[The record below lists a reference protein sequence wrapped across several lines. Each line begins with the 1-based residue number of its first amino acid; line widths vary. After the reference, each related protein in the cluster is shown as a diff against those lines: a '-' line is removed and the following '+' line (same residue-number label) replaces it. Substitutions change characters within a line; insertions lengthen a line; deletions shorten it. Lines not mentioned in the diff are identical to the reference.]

1 MKKHD
6 FRNRRG
12 HRDTDRDSESMGRRK
27 TINKAE
33 PRTPSQKEYLSIID
47 HHDIVFGLGPAGTGK
62 TYLAV
67 HRALKALYDRRVSK
81 IILSRPAVDAGEKLG
96 FLPGDLEE
104 KVDPYLQPLFDAMEV
119 LLGKGNADQLR
130 REGKVEVVP
139 VAFMRGRTLRD
150 AFVILDEGQNCTF
163 SQLVMLLTRLG
174 EDSRCIVTGD
184 ITQTDLHDTDSGLAD
199 IVEALKDVEGIA
211 VHEFST
217 RDVVRHPLVARIVEA
232 LEKHR
237 GRPMGA

>member
-6 FRNRRG
+6 FRGRRQSK
-12 HRDTDRDSESMGRRK
+12 RNNDKDSESLQRRK
-27 TINKAE
+27 KFNRVE
-33 PRTPSQKEYLSIID
+33 PRTPSQKEYLELID
-47 HHDIVFGLGPAGTGK
+47 NNDIVFGLGPAGTGK

-67 HRALKALYDRRVSK
+67 SRALKALQDKQVSK

-96 FLPGDLEE
+96 FLPGDLEQ
-104 KVDPYLQPLFDAMEV
+104 KVDPYLQPFFDAMEV
-119 LLGKGNADQLR
+119 LVGKGFSEQLR
-130 REGKVEVVP
+130 REGTLEIVP

-163 SQLVMLLTRLG
+163 AQLVMLLTRLG

-184 ITQTDLHDTDSGLAD
+184 VTQTDLFDSTSGLAD
-199 IVEALKDVEGIA
+199 IVDALADVKGIE
-211 VHEFST
+211 VHEFTS

-232 LEKHR
+232 LER
-237 GRPMGA
+237 RRRRPV